1 MIIRFIKYLMRMF
14 QQDPPRVACKVVLGV
29 IDYEE
34 NPGFQ
39 YRKTHPVRRMYRD
52 PRRGTRRVKVTT
64 EEDEEEDEDDPDWRP
79 FS

>member
-1 MIIRFIKYLMRMF
+1 MFIRFIKFLMRFF
-14 QQDPPRVACKVVLGV
+14 QQDPPRVAQRVELG
-29 IDYEE
+29 IIEYEG

-39 YRKTHPVRRMYRD
+39 YRRTNPVRRMYRD

-64 EEDEEEDEDDPDWRP
+64 EEDEEEDDDDPDWRP